1 MHCQNCRF
9 VTYLPLTTSAF
20 YCCASDSIF
29 LTRSSEMT
37 ELQRGRVLE
46 TSAMSY
52 FTHSGYNYLAFA
64 VNNSAI
70 YVVKYR
76 NLKVEKFCNLDFASC
91 GITSVDELTFVGR
104 TNLVALCVWDFHYR
118 KVGMEAVDV
127 FTASGMST
135 GRETAGEQN
144 LLKQTGRNWA
154 FNSSE
159 EDWEENSEEQQ
170 DQRNH
175 RNHLRETIPS
185 RQNV

>member
-1 MHCQNCRF
+1 M
-9 VTYLPLTTSAF
+9 
-20 YCCASDSIF
+20 
-29 LTRSSEMT
+29 
-37 ELQRGRVLE
+37 
-46 TSAMSY
+46 
-52 FTHSGYNYLAFA
+52 
-64 VNNSAI
+64 
-70 YVVKYR
+70 
-76 NLKVEKFCNLDFASC
+76 
-91 GITSVDELTFVGR
+91 DELTFVGR